1 MGGPG
6 ATVQIVT
13 NATNITAGAK
23 YIVALAG
30 VTLANG
36 KEVSEGKVGGVE
48 SVGTFCDSKMMGWDT
63 DELEENMAVIL
74 DDDSPIGN
82 PNPTYEEAL
91 QAFKD
96 RQTKA
101 AAAAVQKEAGETKGG
116 KKDKKK
122 KGKKAEAD

>member
-1 MGGPG
+1 MG
-6 ATVQIVT
+6 
-13 NATNITAGAK
+13 
-23 YIVALAG
+23 
-30 VTLANG
+30 
-36 KEVSEGKVGGVE
+36 E

-74 DDDSPIGN
+74 DDDSPIGK

-96 RQTKA
+96 RQAKA
-101 AAAAVQKEAGETKGG
+101 AAAAAQKEAGESKGG

-122 KGKKAEAD
+122 KGKKAEADEDDEDFKAPEAETAAAKEEAPEPAKAEEAVDAKTLAK